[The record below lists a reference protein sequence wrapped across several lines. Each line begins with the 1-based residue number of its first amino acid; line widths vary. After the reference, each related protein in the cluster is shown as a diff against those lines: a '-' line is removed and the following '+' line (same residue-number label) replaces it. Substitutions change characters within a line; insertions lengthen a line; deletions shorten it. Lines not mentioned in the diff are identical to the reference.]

1 MRGRANSQLP
11 CETVS
16 GKEVGVTQE
25 PGPASGP
32 ALPTRAIGPWHSKVS
47 VLCETVPPAGAA
59 AEGKC
64 MDVLHVDCD
73 TCVARGV
80 ACGDCVVMVLLGTP
94 GGVVDLDPDE
104 QAALQAL
111 AGSGLVPPLR
121 LIPGARQVRDVQSP
135 QDWRDYA

>member
-1 MRGRANSQLP
+1 
-11 CETVS
+11 
-16 GKEVGVTQE
+16 
-25 PGPASGP
+25 
-32 ALPTRAIGPWHSKVS
+32 
-47 VLCETVPPAGAA
+47 
-59 AEGKC
+59 

-73 TCVARGV
+73 TCVARGA
-80 ACGDCVVMVLLGTP
+80 ACSDCVVMVLLGNS

-121 LIPGARQVRDVQSP
+121 LLPGARQVRDVQSP

>member
-1 MRGRANSQLP
+1 
-11 CETVS
+11 VS
-16 GKEVGVTQE
+16 SIGE
-25 PGPASGP
+25 PSLDG
-32 ALPTRAIGPWHSKVS
+32 LLKKVS
-47 VLCETVPPAGAA
+47 VLCETVPKGGSI
-59 AEGKC
+59 AEGMGG

-73 TCVARGV
+73 NCVARGI
-80 ACGDCVVMVLLGTP
+80 ACSDCVVTVLLGTP

-121 LIPGARQVRDVQSP
+121 LIPGARPVRDVQLP

>member
-1 MRGRANSQLP
+1 MRGVHVSKPRA
-11 CETVS
+11 
-16 GKEVGVTQE
+16 G
-25 PGPASGP
+25 
-32 ALPTRAIGPWHSKVS
+32 
-47 VLCETVPPAGAA
+47 GAA
-59 AEGKC
+59 FKKC
-64 MDVLHVDCD
+64 QCSARAFHQRGLLRKERKSMDVLHVDCE
-73 TCVARGV
+73 TCVAREA
-80 ACGDCVVMVLLGTP
+80 ACSYCVVMMLLGTS